1 VESGCVVTH
10 QRYPVLGVQI
20 TAIERP
26 EAANAVMAAAR
37 DGIPLGVSALAVHG
51 VMEGVFDPELQ
62 YRLNDLEM
70 VVADGQPVRWALRW
84 LHGVGLTERVYGP
97 DLMND
102 VCGLAARE
110 GIPIFLYGSTSDT
123 LSNLGRRLTA
133 RHPGLAI
140 AGSRPSRFRSATPDE
155 QEEDVQEILSSGARV
170 VFAGLGCPRQEIW
183 TWEMRR
189 RLSLPVLAVGAAFD
203 FHAGTARQAPAW
215 MQRRGLEWLYRL
227 MQEPRR
233 LWRRYLFLN
242 PGYLALV
249 ALQATRLRTIPT
261 DRAKMPSE
269 QIRPG

>member
-1 VESGCVVTH
+1 MTH

-20 TAIERP
+20 TAIERQ
-26 EAANAVMAAAR
+26 EAANVVLAAAR

-62 YRLNDLEM
+62 FRLNDLEM

-110 GIPIFLYGSTSDT
+110 RLPVYLYGSTAET
-123 LSNLGRRLTA
+123 LATLGQRLVA
-133 RHPGLAI
+133 RHPGLEI
-140 AGSRPSRFRSATPDE
+140 AGSRPSRFRSVTDAE
-155 QEEDVQEILSSGARV
+155 QDADVEEIRASGARI

-183 TWEMRR
+183 TYEMRN
-189 RLSLPVLAVGAAFD
+189 RLALPVLAVGAAFD
-203 FHAGTARQAPAW
+203 FHAGTARQAPPW
-215 MQRRGLEWLYRL
+215 MQKRGLEWLFRL
-227 MQEPRR
+227 VQEPRR

-242 PGYLALV
+242 PSYLALV
-249 ALQATRLRTIPT
+249 ALQATRLRTIPIT
-261 DRAKMPSE
+261 RAQMPKE
-269 QIRPG
+269 PIRPG